1 MPIAPQVQQLRGG
14 GAGQEQPAPVQ
25 AGDREQ
31 RELQLGDDA
40 EAARAGTAQRP
51 EQLGGAVGVDLVR
64 SPVRGDQPQPVH
76 VVRGEAVAAAE
87 RAHPP
92 PRV

>member
-1 MPIAPQVQQLRGG
+1 VQQLRGG
-14 GAGQEQPAPVQ
+14 GAGQEQSAPVQ

-31 RELQLGDDA
+31 RQLQLGDDA
-40 EAARAGTAQRP
+40 EAARAGTAQR
-51 EQLGGAVGVDLVR
+51 QNSSGAR
-64 SPVRGDQPQPVH
+64 SASISWSPVRGDQPQPVH

-87 RAHPP
+87 RAHRP